1 MTRKRKRGGPPPG
14 LIDEAP
20 RRLKVSESG
29 GEAARQLK
37 TRVKTAKGRK
47 LSSTR
52 WLERQLNDPYV
63 AKAKAAGYRSRAAF
77 KLLELDEACRLL
89 RPGMRVVDLGCAP
102 GGWLQA
108 AAKAAAAPERGRVVG
123 IDLQAVEPVA
133 GAMIFEMDF
142 MSPEAP
148 RILSDAIGGS
158 ADLVMSD
165 MAASSTGHRQT
176 DHLKIMALA
185 EAALDFAE
193 SVLTPGGA
201 FVCKMLRGGAERGIL
216 DRLKQSFANVRH
228 IKPAASRQD
237 SAEIYLVAKG
247 FRGRAG
253 SAD

>member
-20 RRLKVSESG
+20 RRLKASDSG

-77 KLLELDEACRLL
+77 KLLELDEACGLL
-89 RPGMRVVDLGCAP
+89 RPGARVVDLGCAP

-108 AAKAAAAPERGRVVG
+108 AAKAVGAPERGRVVG
-123 IDLQAVEPVA
+123 VDLQPVEPVA
-133 GAMIFEMDF
+133 GARIFEMDF
-142 MSPEAP
+142 LAPEAP
-148 RILSDAIGGS
+148 AILGDAIGGA
-158 ADLVMSD
+158 ADLVLSD

-201 FVCKMLRGGAERGIL
+201 FVCKMLRGGAEKEIL
-216 DRLKQSFANVRH
+216 DRMRRRFSVVRH

-237 SAEIYLVAKG
+237 SAEIYIVASK
-247 FRGRAG
+247 FRGVT
-253 SAD
+253 

>member
-1 MTRKRKRGGPPPG
+1 MARKKKRGGPPPG

-20 RRLKVSESG
+20 RRLKKSTGDG
-29 GEAARQLK
+29 GDDGVRQLK

-47 LSSTR
+47 LSSKL

-63 AKAKAAGYRSRAAF
+63 AKAKAAGFRSRAAF
-77 KLLELDEACRLL
+77 KLLELDEACGLL

-108 AAKAAAAPERGRVVG
+108 AVRAAAAPDRGKIVG
-123 IDLQAVEPVA
+123 IDLLAMEQVA

-142 MSPEAP
+142 LAADAP
-148 RILSDAIGGS
+148 DVLREAIGGA

-201 FVCKMLRGGAERGIL
+201 FVCKMLRGGVERELL
-216 DRLKQSFANVRH
+216 DRLKQRFADVRH
-228 IKPAASRQD
+228 VKPASSRQD
-237 SAEIYLVAKG
+237 SAEIYIVAQG
-247 FRGRAG
+247 FRAPG
-253 SAD
+253 